1 MTDPIVRE
9 NFLISGSPDGSPEPK
24 IGIALPKKA
33 ITKETWMLLL
43 FGYITIFAIILPSC
57 TGFWWS
63 QSRKSNEGIYCRT
76 IFKFFSA
83 TANRKKLECAEMIT
97 FLSECDEI
105 VEAVQSYR
113 KLEVEK
119 LVELYLTLPTKREMY
134 KSSDPSVFPSFFSLL
149 KKAI

>member
-9 NFLISGSPDGSPEPK
+9 NFLISGSPDGTLEPK
-24 IGIALPKKA
+24 VGIALPKKA
-33 ITKETWMLLL
+33 ITKETWALFL
-43 FGYITIFAIILPSC
+43 FGYITIFAIILPSYV
-57 TGFWWS
+57 GLWWS
-63 QSRKSNEGIYCRT
+63 KSRKNNEGIYYRT
-76 IFKFFSA
+76 AFKFFSA
-83 TANRKKLECAEMIT
+83 AVNRKKLECAEMIT

-134 KSSDPSVFPSFFSLL
+134 TSSNPSVIPHFFH
-149 KKAI
+149 I